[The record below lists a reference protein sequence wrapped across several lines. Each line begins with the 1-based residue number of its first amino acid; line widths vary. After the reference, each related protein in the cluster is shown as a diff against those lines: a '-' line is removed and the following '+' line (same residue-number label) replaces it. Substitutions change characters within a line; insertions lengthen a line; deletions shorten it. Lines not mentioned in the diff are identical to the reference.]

1 MRKFFPLLVLVV
13 FSLSLTQAQED
24 PIPPKRSRMIKVG
37 LFGGFTP
44 GLLFA
49 DLKPVNDF
57 LVAGK
62 ATPLSENG
70 IFMAGGSGAAYIML
84 VPNLRVGGV
93 GMSGSQKSTSL
104 DAATGIRRDA
114 QVTVGYGGVTVEYVL
129 PIAERFDFAFGTML
143 GAGGMDI
150 TLRQY
155 NGGAN
160 TWGSEQT
167 FLGTGLG
174 TPGNNVTRTLSGSFF
189 IFIPSVSFEYA
200 LLNWMAVRLGGSYVG
215 MLAPSWKVDGN
226 FDLINVPGEV
236 SGRGFMV
243 NAGLLIGT
251 F

>member
-1 MRKFFPLLVLVV
+1 MRRFFLLLLLAA
-13 FSLSLTQAQED
+13 FSLSLVQAQED

-44 GLLFA
+44 GILFPDVA
-49 DLKPVNDF
+49 PINDF
-57 LVAGK
+57 LIAGK
-62 ATPLSENG
+62 ATPMSNNG

-93 GMSGSQKSTSL
+93 GMSGNQKTSSL
-104 DAATGIRRDA
+104 DATGLRREA
-114 QVTVGYGGVTVEYVL
+114 EMKIGYGGVTIEYVV
-129 PIAERFDFAFGTML
+129 PIVERFDFAFGIML

-160 TWGSEQT
+160 TWISERDL
-167 FLGTGLG
+167 LGAGLG
-174 TPGNNVTRTLSGSFF
+174 ASGNNLTRTLNGSFF
-189 IFIPSVSFEYA
+189 VYIPSACFEYA
-200 LLNWMAVRLGGSYVG
+200 VLSWMAIRIGASYVG
-215 MLAPSWKVDGN
+215 MGAPSWKVDGN
-226 FDLINVPGEV
+226 FDLLNVPSEV

-243 NAGLLIGT
+243 NAGLLVGT